1 MVFNLK
7 LSTRSPKKEG
17 EKDHL
22 NKYFIPYIPLILL
35 IIIVSVISYY
45 RLLIQID
52 IGPLSDT
59 CDFLLNALYF
69 SGQGV
74 GYYDWT
80 RPVFFPFLISMV
92 FKLGFVS
99 ATAAYVV
106 DLLIYI
112 FGLIGFYLL
121 LNLHFNKIESF
132 FGGLLY
138 ATFPNI
144 ILMSGLGFSD
154 FTCGAFII
162 WAFYFLVLAVKK
174 NSKFFILFF
183 LFWTMAFLARFNA
196 ALIIFPVVLYIFM
209 NRQEIKSLK
218 CIGWGILASFLLII
232 PVLWFYQIEFGNIL
246 FPFMDTFGATSR
258 TFSPD
263 YHPYNPDPLFYV
275 KGFFSYTGFQSF
287 LITFL
292 IGIGLAIYSLIRV
305 KNKPEIKNKFMSIVN
320 REKRNLK
327 FKLLVF
333 TVLTLIFIGTFGQV
347 HYMASEVMFLAV
359 GLVFFTLIKEL
370 RNIDLHLLV
379 FAWFMAFFI
388 FNSVYVIKSSRYF
401 ILMAPGVAYLLL
413 LGLTTVFSKLTVKLK
428 GGNLIFPAFALILTL
443 LILLSTASLL
453 PSIEDGF
460 QGTKVTNEQIALAS
474 EWFTSYEPD
483 YKNKVI
489 YSDLWPYLAWH
500 LKTDV
505 KIMFTFKNNQAYL
518 GGVKDN
524 TTFTPQDNLASNN
537 YLVENNADYYFSSNE
552 INLTSYKPIKQFG
565 SLVIYERA

>member
-1 MVFNLK
+1 M
-7 LSTRSPKKEG
+7 TDKENG
-17 EKDHL
+17 ETYL
-22 NKYFIPYIPLILL
+22 NKCFVPYLPLILL
-35 IIIVSVISYY
+35 IIIVGVISYY

-52 IGPLSDT
+52 IGPISDT

-80 RPVFFPFLISMV
+80 RPVFFPLLIAIV

-106 DLLIYI
+106 DILIYI

-121 LNLHFNKIESF
+121 LSLHFNKIESF

-138 ATFPNI
+138 ATFPII
-144 ILMSGLGFSD
+144 ILLSGLGFSD
-154 FTCGAFII
+154 FTCGAFVI
-162 WAFYFLVLAVKK
+162 WAFYFLVLAVKE

-183 LFWTMAFLARFNA
+183 LFWTMAFLTRFNA

-209 NRQEIKSLK
+209 NKQEIKNHK
-218 CIGWGILASFLLII
+218 YIGWGILASFLLII
-232 PVLWFYQIEFGNIL
+232 PVLWFYQIKFGNIL

-258 TFSPD
+258 TFSPE
-263 YHPYNPDPLFYV
+263 YHPYNVDPLFYI
-275 KGFFSYTGFQSF
+275 KGFFSYTGFESF
-287 LITFL
+287 IITFL
-292 IGIGLAIYSLIRV
+292 IIIGIAVYTIIRV
-305 KNKPEIKNKFMSIVN
+305 KNQSDIKNKLLSIVSK
-320 REKRNLK
+320 EDMNLK
-327 FKLLVF
+327 FKLLIF
-333 TVLTLIFIGTFGQV
+333 AVLTLIFIVTFGQV
-347 HYMASEVMFLAV
+347 HYMVSEVIFLAV
-359 GLVFFTLIKEL
+359 GLVFFTLINEL
-370 RNIDLHLLV
+370 NIKNIDLHILV
-379 FAWFMAFFI
+379 FSWFMAFFI

-413 LGLTTVFSKLTVKLK
+413 LGLRTVFNELTVKLK
-428 GGNLIFPAFALILTL
+428 KGNLIFPVFALILTVF
-443 LILLSTASLL
+443 ILLSTASLL
-453 PSIEDGF
+453 PSIEDRF
-460 QGTKVTNEQIALAS
+460 QGIRVTNEKIAIAS
-474 EWFTSYEPD
+474 EWFINYEPD

-489 YSDLWPYLAWH
+489 YSNLWPYLAWH

-524 TTFTPQDNLASNN
+524 TTFTQQDNLASNN
-537 YLVENNADYYFSSNE
+537 YLVDNNADYYFSSDA

-565 SLVIYERA
+565 SVIIYERI

>member
-1 MVFNLK
+1 M
-7 LSTRSPKKEG
+7 TDKENG
-17 EKDHL
+17 ETYL
-22 NKYFIPYIPLILL
+22 NKCFVPYLPLILL
-35 IIIVSVISYY
+35 IIIVGVISYY

-52 IGPLSDT
+52 IGPISDT

-80 RPVFFPFLISMV
+80 RPVFFPLLIAIV

-106 DLLIYI
+106 DILIYI

-121 LNLHFNKIESF
+121 LSLHFNKIESF

-138 ATFPNI
+138 ATFPII
-144 ILMSGLGFSD
+144 ILLSGLGFSD
-154 FTCGAFII
+154 FTCGAFVI

-183 LFWTMAFLARFNA
+183 LFWTMAFLTRFNA

-209 NRQEIKSLK
+209 NKQEIKSHK
-218 CIGWGILASFLLII
+218 YIGWGILASFLLII
-232 PVLWFYQIEFGNIL
+232 PVLWFYQIKFGNIL

-258 TFSPD
+258 TFSPE
-263 YHPYNPDPLFYV
+263 YHPYNVDPLFYI
-275 KGFFSYTGFQSF
+275 KGFFSYTGFESF
-287 LITFL
+287 IITFL
-292 IGIGLAIYSLIRV
+292 IIIGIAVYTIIRV
-305 KNKPEIKNKFMSIVN
+305 KNQSDIKNKLLSIVSK
-320 REKRNLK
+320 EDMNLK
-327 FKLLVF
+327 FKLLIF
-333 TVLTLIFIGTFGQV
+333 AVLTLIFIVTFGQV
-347 HYMASEVMFLAV
+347 HYMVSEVIFLAV
-359 GLVFFTLIKEL
+359 GLVFFTLINEL
-370 RNIDLHLLV
+370 NIKNIDLHILV
-379 FAWFMAFFI
+379 FSWFMAFFI

-413 LGLTTVFSKLTVKLK
+413 LGLRTVFNELTVKLK
-428 GGNLIFPAFALILTL
+428 KGNLIFPVFALILTVF
-443 LILLSTASLL
+443 ILLSTASLL
-453 PSIEDGF
+453 PSIEDRF
-460 QGTKVTNEQIALAS
+460 QGIKVTNEKIAIAS
-474 EWFTSYEPD
+474 EWFINYEPD

-489 YSDLWPYLAWH
+489 YSNLWPYLAWH

-524 TTFTPQDNLASNN
+524 TTFTQQDNLASNN
-537 YLVENNADYYFSSNE
+537 YLVDNNADYYFSSDA

-565 SLVIYERA
+565 SVTIYERI

>member
-1 MVFNLK
+1 LK
-7 LSTRSPKKEG
+7 RFKMTDKENG
-17 EKDHL
+17 ETYL
-22 NKYFIPYIPLILL
+22 NKYFVPYLPLILL
-35 IIIVSVISYY
+35 IIIAGVISYY
-45 RLLIQID
+45 RLLIQMD
-52 IGPLSDT
+52 IGPISDT

-80 RPVFFPFLISMV
+80 RPVFFPLLIAMV

-121 LNLHFNKIESF
+121 LSLHFNKIESF

-138 ATFPNI
+138 ATFPII
-144 ILMSGLGFSD
+144 ILLSGLGFSD
-154 FTCGAFII
+154 FACGAFII

-183 LFWTMAFLARFNA
+183 LFWTMAFLTRFNA
-196 ALIIFPVVLYIFM
+196 ALIIFPVILYIFM
-209 NRQEIKSLK
+209 NKQEIKSHK
-218 CIGWGILASFLLII
+218 YIGWGILASFLLII
-232 PVLWFYQIEFGNIL
+232 PVLWFYQIKFGNIL

-258 TFSPD
+258 IFSPE
-263 YHPYNPDPLFYV
+263 YHPYNVDPLFYI
-275 KGFFSYTGFQSF
+275 KGFFSYTGFESF
-287 LITFL
+287 IITFL
-292 IGIGLAIYSLIRV
+292 IIIGIAVYTIIRV
-305 KNKPEIKNKFMSIVN
+305 KNQSDIRNKLLSIVSK
-320 REKRNLK
+320 EDMNLK
-327 FKLLVF
+327 FELLIF
-333 TVLTLIFIGTFGQV
+333 AVLTLIFIVTFGQV
-347 HYMASEVMFLAV
+347 HYMVSEVIFLAV
-359 GLVFFTLIKEL
+359 GLVFFTLINEL
-370 RNIDLHLLV
+370 NIKNIDLHILV
-379 FAWFMAFFI
+379 FSWFMAFFI

-413 LGLTTVFSKLTVKLK
+413 LGLRTVFNELTVKLK
-428 GGNLIFPAFALILTL
+428 KGNLIFPIFALILTV

-453 PSIEDGF
+453 PSIEDRF
-460 QGTKVTNEQIALAS
+460 QGIKVTNEKIALAS
-474 EWFTSYEPD
+474 EWFINYEPD

-489 YSDLWPYLAWH
+489 YSNLWPYLAWH

-524 TTFTPQDNLASNN
+524 TTFTQQDNLASNN
-537 YLVENNADYYFSSNE
+537 YLVDNNADYYFSSDA

-565 SLVIYERA
+565 SVTIYERI

>member
-1 MVFNLK
+1 M
-7 LSTRSPKKEG
+7 TDKENG
-17 EKDHL
+17 ETYL
-22 NKYFIPYIPLILL
+22 NKYFVPYLPLILL
-35 IIIVSVISYY
+35 IIIAGVISYY

-52 IGPLSDT
+52 IGPISDT

-80 RPVFFPFLISMV
+80 RPVFFPLLIAIV

-106 DLLIYI
+106 DILIYI

-121 LNLHFNKIESF
+121 LSLHFNKIESF

-138 ATFPNI
+138 ATFPII
-144 ILMSGLGFSD
+144 ILLSGLGFSD
-154 FTCGAFII
+154 FTCGAFVI

-183 LFWTMAFLARFNA
+183 LFWTMAFLTRFNA
-196 ALIIFPVVLYIFM
+196 ALIIFPVILYIFM
-209 NRQEIKSLK
+209 NKQEIKSHK
-218 CIGWGILASFLLII
+218 YIGWGILASFLLII
-232 PVLWFYQIEFGNIL
+232 PVLWFYQIKFGNIL

-258 TFSPD
+258 TFSPE
-263 YHPYNPDPLFYV
+263 YHPYNVDPLFYI
-275 KGFFSYTGFQSF
+275 KGFFSYTGFESF
-287 LITFL
+287 IITFL
-292 IGIGLAIYSLIRV
+292 IIIGIAVYTIIRV
-305 KNKPEIKNKFMSIVN
+305 KNQSDIKNKLLSIVSK
-320 REKRNLK
+320 EDMNLK
-327 FKLLVF
+327 FKLLIF
-333 TVLTLIFIGTFGQV
+333 AVLTLIFIVTFGQV
-347 HYMASEVMFLAV
+347 HYMVSEVIFLAV
-359 GLVFFTLIKEL
+359 GLVFFTLINEL
-370 RNIDLHLLV
+370 NIKNIDLHILV
-379 FAWFMAFFI
+379 FSWFMAFFI

-413 LGLTTVFSKLTVKLK
+413 LGLRTVFNELTVKLK
-428 GGNLIFPAFALILTL
+428 KGNLIFPVFALILTVF
-443 LILLSTASLL
+443 ILLSTASLL
-453 PSIEDGF
+453 PSIEDRF
-460 QGTKVTNEQIALAS
+460 QGIKVTNEKIAIAS
-474 EWFTSYEPD
+474 EWFINYEPD

-489 YSDLWPYLAWH
+489 YSNLWPYLAWH

-524 TTFTPQDNLASNN
+524 TTFTQQDNLASNN
-537 YLVENNADYYFSSNE
+537 YLVDNNADYYFSSDA

-565 SLVIYERA
+565 SVIIYERI

>member
-1 MVFNLK
+1 M
-7 LSTRSPKKEG
+7 TDKENG
-17 EKDHL
+17 ETYL
-22 NKYFIPYIPLILL
+22 NKCFVPYLPLILL
-35 IIIVSVISYY
+35 IIIVGVISYY

-52 IGPLSDT
+52 IGPISDT

-80 RPVFFPFLISMV
+80 RPVFFPLLIAIV

-106 DLLIYI
+106 DILIYI

-121 LNLHFNKIESF
+121 LSLHFNKIESF

-138 ATFPNI
+138 ATFPII
-144 ILMSGLGFSD
+144 ILLSGLGFSD
-154 FTCGAFII
+154 FTCGAFVI

-183 LFWTMAFLARFNA
+183 LFWTMAFLTRFNA

-209 NRQEIKSLK
+209 NKQEIKNHK
-218 CIGWGILASFLLII
+218 YIGWGILASFLLII
-232 PVLWFYQIEFGNIL
+232 PVLWFYQIKFGNIL

-258 TFSPD
+258 TFSPE
-263 YHPYNPDPLFYV
+263 YHPYNVDPLFYI
-275 KGFFSYTGFQSF
+275 KGFFSYTGFESF
-287 LITFL
+287 IITFL
-292 IGIGLAIYSLIRV
+292 IIIGIAVYTIIRV
-305 KNKPEIKNKFMSIVN
+305 KNQSDIKNKLLSIVSK
-320 REKRNLK
+320 EDMNLK
-327 FKLLVF
+327 FKLLIF
-333 TVLTLIFIGTFGQV
+333 AVLTLIFIVTFGQV
-347 HYMASEVMFLAV
+347 HYMVSEVIFLAV
-359 GLVFFTLIKEL
+359 GLVFFTLINEL
-370 RNIDLHLLV
+370 NIKNIDLHILV
-379 FAWFMAFFI
+379 FSWFMAFFI

-413 LGLTTVFSKLTVKLK
+413 LGLRTVFNELTVKLK
-428 GGNLIFPAFALILTL
+428 KGNLIFPIFALILTV

-453 PSIEDGF
+453 PSIEDRF
-460 QGTKVTNEQIALAS
+460 QGIKVTNEKIALAS
-474 EWFTSYEPD
+474 EWFINYEPD

-489 YSDLWPYLAWH
+489 YSNLWPYLAWH

-524 TTFTPQDNLASNN
+524 TTFTQQDNLASNN
-537 YLVENNADYYFSSNE
+537 YLVDNNADYYFSSDA

-565 SLVIYERA
+565 SVTIYERI

>member
-1 MVFNLK
+1 M
-7 LSTRSPKKEG
+7 TDKENG
-17 EKDHL
+17 ETYL
-22 NKYFIPYIPLILL
+22 NKCFVPYLPLILL
-35 IIIVSVISYY
+35 IIIVGVISYY

-52 IGPLSDT
+52 IGPISDT

-80 RPVFFPFLISMV
+80 RPVFFPLLIAMV

-106 DLLIYI
+106 DILIYI

-121 LNLHFNKIESF
+121 LSLHFNKIESF

-138 ATFPNI
+138 ATFPII
-144 ILMSGLGFSD
+144 ILLSGLGFSD
-154 FTCGAFII
+154 FTCGAFVI

-183 LFWTMAFLARFNA
+183 LFWTMAFLTRFNA

-209 NRQEIKSLK
+209 NKQEIKNHK
-218 CIGWGILASFLLII
+218 YIGWGILASFLLII
-232 PVLWFYQIEFGNIL
+232 PVLWFYQIKFGNIL

-258 TFSPD
+258 TFSPE
-263 YHPYNPDPLFYV
+263 YHPYNVDPLFYI
-275 KGFFSYTGFQSF
+275 KGFFSYTGFESF
-287 LITFL
+287 IITFL
-292 IGIGLAIYSLIRV
+292 IIIGIAVYTIIRV
-305 KNKPEIKNKFMSIVN
+305 KNQSDIKNKLLSIVSK
-320 REKRNLK
+320 EDMNLK
-327 FKLLVF
+327 FKLLIF
-333 TVLTLIFIGTFGQV
+333 AVLTLIFIVTFGQV
-347 HYMASEVMFLAV
+347 HYMVSEVIFLAV
-359 GLVFFTLIKEL
+359 GLVFFTLINEL
-370 RNIDLHLLV
+370 NIKNIDLHILV
-379 FAWFMAFFI
+379 FSWFMAFFI

-413 LGLTTVFSKLTVKLK
+413 LGLRTVFNELTVKLK
-428 GGNLIFPAFALILTL
+428 KGNLIFPVFALILTVF
-443 LILLSTASLL
+443 ILLSTASLL
-453 PSIEDGF
+453 PSIEDRF
-460 QGTKVTNEQIALAS
+460 QGIKVTNEKIAIAS
-474 EWFTSYEPD
+474 EWFINYEPD

-489 YSDLWPYLAWH
+489 YSNLWPYLAWH

-524 TTFTPQDNLASNN
+524 TTFTQQDNLASNN
-537 YLVENNADYYFSSNE
+537 YLVDNNADYYFSSDA

-565 SLVIYERA
+565 SVSIYERI

>member
-1 MVFNLK
+1 M
-7 LSTRSPKKEG
+7 TDKENG
-17 EKDHL
+17 ETYL
-22 NKYFIPYIPLILL
+22 NKCFVPYLPLILL
-35 IIIVSVISYY
+35 IIIVGVISYY

-52 IGPLSDT
+52 IGPISDT

-80 RPVFFPFLISMV
+80 RPVFFPLLIAIV

-106 DLLIYI
+106 DILIYI

-121 LNLHFNKIESF
+121 LSLHFNKIESF

-138 ATFPNI
+138 ATFPII
-144 ILMSGLGFSD
+144 ILLSGLGFSD
-154 FTCGAFII
+154 FTCGAFVI

-183 LFWTMAFLARFNA
+183 LFWTMAFLTRFNA

-209 NRQEIKSLK
+209 NKQEIKNHK
-218 CIGWGILASFLLII
+218 YIGWGILASFLLII
-232 PVLWFYQIEFGNIL
+232 PVLWFYQIKFGNIL

-258 TFSPD
+258 TFSPE
-263 YHPYNPDPLFYV
+263 YHPYNVDPLFYI
-275 KGFFSYTGFQSF
+275 KGFFSYTGFESF
-287 LITFL
+287 IITFL
-292 IGIGLAIYSLIRV
+292 IIIGIAVYTIIRV
-305 KNKPEIKNKFMSIVN
+305 KNQSDIKNKLLSIVSK
-320 REKRNLK
+320 EDMNLK
-327 FKLLVF
+327 FKLLIF
-333 TVLTLIFIGTFGQV
+333 AVLTLIFIVTFGQV
-347 HYMASEVMFLAV
+347 HYMVSEVIFLAV
-359 GLVFFTLIKEL
+359 GLVFFTLINEL
-370 RNIDLHLLV
+370 NIKNIDLHILV
-379 FAWFMAFFI
+379 FSWFMAFFI

-413 LGLTTVFSKLTVKLK
+413 LGLRTVFNELTVKLK
-428 GGNLIFPAFALILTL
+428 KGNLIFPVFALILTVF
-443 LILLSTASLL
+443 ILLSTASLL
-453 PSIEDGF
+453 PSIEDRF
-460 QGTKVTNEQIALAS
+460 QGIRVTNEKIAIAS
-474 EWFTSYEPD
+474 EWFINYEPD

-489 YSDLWPYLAWH
+489 YSNLWPYLAWH

-524 TTFTPQDNLASNN
+524 TTFTQQDNLASNN
-537 YLVENNADYYFSSNE
+537 YLVDNNADYYFSSDA

-565 SLVIYERA
+565 SVSIYERI

>member
-1 MVFNLK
+1 LK

-174 NSKFFILFF
+174 IQSSLF
-183 LFWTMAFLARFNA
+183 
-196 ALIIFPVVLYIFM
+196 
-209 NRQEIKSLK
+209 
-218 CIGWGILASFLLII
+218 
-232 PVLWFYQIEFGNIL
+232 
-246 FPFMDTFGATSR
+246 
-258 TFSPD
+258 
-263 YHPYNPDPLFYV
+263 
-275 KGFFSYTGFQSF
+275 
-287 LITFL
+287 
-292 IGIGLAIYSLIRV
+292 
-305 KNKPEIKNKFMSIVN
+305 
-320 REKRNLK
+320 
-327 FKLLVF
+327 
-333 TVLTLIFIGTFGQV
+333 
-347 HYMASEVMFLAV
+347 
-359 GLVFFTLIKEL
+359 
-370 RNIDLHLLV
+370 
-379 FAWFMAFFI
+379 
-388 FNSVYVIKSSRYF
+388 
-401 ILMAPGVAYLLL
+401 
-413 LGLTTVFSKLTVKLK
+413 
-428 GGNLIFPAFALILTL
+428 
-443 LILLSTASLL
+443 
-453 PSIEDGF
+453 
-460 QGTKVTNEQIALAS
+460 
-474 EWFTSYEPD
+474 
-483 YKNKVI
+483 
-489 YSDLWPYLAWH
+489 
-500 LKTDV
+500 
-505 KIMFTFKNNQAYL
+505 
-518 GGVKDN
+518 
-524 TTFTPQDNLASNN
+524 
-537 YLVENNADYYFSSNE
+537 YFSSSG
-552 INLTSYKPIKQFG
+552 LWPF
-565 SLVIYERA
+565 

>member
-1 MVFNLK
+1 MKLFNK
-7 LSTRSPKKEG
+7 IDKENNR
-17 EKDHL
+17 ETYL
-22 NKYFIPYIPLILL
+22 NKYFVPYLPLILL

-52 IGPLSDT
+52 IGPLSDA

-80 RPVFFPFLISMV
+80 RPVFFPLLIAIA

-99 ATAAYVV
+99 TTTAYVV

-183 LFWTMAFLARFNA
+183 LFWMMAFLARFNA
-196 ALIIFPVVLYIFM
+196 GLIIFPIVLYIFM
-209 NRQEIKSLK
+209 NRQEIKSFK
-218 CIGWGILASFLLII
+218 YIGWGILASFLLII

-246 FPFMDTFGATSR
+246 FPFMDTFSATSR
-258 TFSPD
+258 IFSPE

-287 LITFL
+287 IIVFL
-292 IGIGLAIYSLIRV
+292 IGIGLAIYSIIRV
-305 KNKPEIKNKFMSIVN
+305 KNQHDIKNKLMSIVN
-320 REKRNLK
+320 REKGNLK
-327 FKLLVF
+327 FKLLIF
-333 TVLTLIFIGTFGQV
+333 TVLTLIFIVTFGQL
-347 HYMASEVMFLAV
+347 HYIASEVIFLAV
-359 GLVFFTLIKEL
+359 GLVFFTLVKEL
-370 RNIDLHLLV
+370 NIKNIDLHLLV
-379 FAWFMAFFI
+379 FSWFMAFFI

-413 LGLTTVFSKLTVKLK
+413 LGLRIIFSKLTVKLK
-428 GGNLIFPAFALILTL
+428 KGSLVFPAFALILTL

-453 PSIEDGF
+453 PSIEEGF
-460 QGTKVTNEQIALAS
+460 QGTKVTNEKISLAS
-474 EWFTSYEPD
+474 EWFTGYEPD

-489 YSDLWPYLAWH
+489 YSNLWPYLAWH

-505 KIMFTFKNNQAYL
+505 KIMFTFKNNQALL
-518 GGVKDN
+518 GGSKNNNFTQQDIS
-524 TTFTPQDNLASNN
+524 TFNK

-565 SLVIYERA
+565 SLVIYERV

>member
-1 MVFNLK
+1 M
-7 LSTRSPKKEG
+7 TDKENG
-17 EKDHL
+17 ETYL
-22 NKYFIPYIPLILL
+22 NKCFVPYLPLILL
-35 IIIVSVISYY
+35 IIIVGVISYY

-52 IGPLSDT
+52 IGPISDT

-80 RPVFFPFLISMV
+80 RPVFFPLLIAIV

-106 DLLIYI
+106 DILIYI

-121 LNLHFNKIESF
+121 LSLHFNKIESF

-138 ATFPNI
+138 ATFPII
-144 ILMSGLGFSD
+144 ILLSGLGFSD
-154 FTCGAFII
+154 FTCGAFVI

-183 LFWTMAFLARFNA
+183 LFWTMAFLTRFNA

-209 NRQEIKSLK
+209 NKQEIKNHK
-218 CIGWGILASFLLII
+218 YIGWGILASFLLII
-232 PVLWFYQIEFGNIL
+232 PVLWFYQIKFGNIL

-258 TFSPD
+258 TFSPE
-263 YHPYNPDPLFYV
+263 YHPYNVDPLFYI
-275 KGFFSYTGFQSF
+275 KGFFSYTGFESF
-287 LITFL
+287 IITFL
-292 IGIGLAIYSLIRV
+292 IIIGIAVYTIIRV
-305 KNKPEIKNKFMSIVN
+305 KNQSDIKNKLLSIVSK
-320 REKRNLK
+320 EDMNLK
-327 FKLLVF
+327 FKLLIF
-333 TVLTLIFIGTFGQV
+333 AVLTLIFIVTFGQV
-347 HYMASEVMFLAV
+347 HYMVSEVIFLAV
-359 GLVFFTLIKEL
+359 GLVFFTLINEL
-370 RNIDLHLLV
+370 NIKNIDLHILV
-379 FAWFMAFFI
+379 FSWFMAFFI

-413 LGLTTVFSKLTVKLK
+413 LGLRTVFNELTVKLK
-428 GGNLIFPAFALILTL
+428 KGNLIFPVFALILTVF
-443 LILLSTASLL
+443 ILLSTASLL
-453 PSIEDGF
+453 PSIEDRF
-460 QGTKVTNEQIALAS
+460 QGIKVTNEKIAIAS
-474 EWFTSYEPD
+474 EWFINYEPD

-489 YSDLWPYLAWH
+489 YSNLWPYLAWH

-524 TTFTPQDNLASNN
+524 TTFTQQDNLASNN
-537 YLVENNADYYFSSNE
+537 YLVDNNADYYFSSDA

-565 SLVIYERA
+565 SVIIYERI

>member
-1 MVFNLK
+1 M
-7 LSTRSPKKEG
+7 TDKENG
-17 EKDHL
+17 ETYL
-22 NKYFIPYIPLILL
+22 NKCFVPYLPLILL
-35 IIIVSVISYY
+35 IIIVGVISYY

-52 IGPLSDT
+52 IGPISDT

-80 RPVFFPFLISMV
+80 RPVFFPLLIAIV

-106 DLLIYI
+106 DILIYI

-121 LNLHFNKIESF
+121 LSLHFNKIESF

-138 ATFPNI
+138 ATFPII
-144 ILMSGLGFSD
+144 ILLSGLGFSD
-154 FTCGAFII
+154 FTCGAFVI
-162 WAFYFLVLAVKK
+162 WAFYFLVLAVKE

-183 LFWTMAFLARFNA
+183 LFWTMAFLTRFNA

-209 NRQEIKSLK
+209 NKQEIKNHK
-218 CIGWGILASFLLII
+218 YIGWGILASFLLII
-232 PVLWFYQIEFGNIL
+232 PVLWFYQIKFGNIL

-258 TFSPD
+258 IFSPE
-263 YHPYNPDPLFYV
+263 YHPYNVDPLFYI
-275 KGFFSYTGFQSF
+275 KGFFSYTGFESF
-287 LITFL
+287 IITFL
-292 IGIGLAIYSLIRV
+292 IIIGIAVYTIIRV
-305 KNKPEIKNKFMSIVN
+305 KNQSDIRNKLLSIVSK
-320 REKRNLK
+320 EDMNLK
-327 FKLLVF
+327 FELLIF
-333 TVLTLIFIGTFGQV
+333 AVLTLIFIVTFGQV
-347 HYMASEVMFLAV
+347 HYMVSEVIFLAV
-359 GLVFFTLIKEL
+359 GLVFFTLINEL
-370 RNIDLHLLV
+370 NIKNIDLHILV
-379 FAWFMAFFI
+379 FSWFMAFFI

-413 LGLTTVFSKLTVKLK
+413 LWLRTVFNELTVKLK
-428 GGNLIFPAFALILTL
+428 KGNLIFPVFALILTVF
-443 LILLSTASLL
+443 ILLSTASLL
-453 PSIEDGF
+453 PSIEDRF
-460 QGTKVTNEQIALAS
+460 QGIKVTNEKIAIAS
-474 EWFTSYEPD
+474 EWFINYEPD

-489 YSDLWPYLAWH
+489 YSNLWPYLAWH

-524 TTFTPQDNLASNN
+524 TTFTQQDNLASNN
-537 YLVENNADYYFSSNE
+537 YLVDNNADYYFSSDA

-565 SLVIYERA
+565 SVTIYERI

>member
-1 MVFNLK
+1 MK
-7 LSTRSPKKEG
+7 LFTRSQKKEG

-35 IIIVSVISYY
+35 IIIVGVISYY

-80 RPVFFPFLISMV
+80 RPVFFPFLISLV

-99 ATAAYVV
+99 ATVAYVV

-112 FGLIGFYLL
+112 FGLIGFYLI

-132 FGGLLY
+132 FGGLIY
-138 ATFPNI
+138 ATFPNT
-144 ILMSGLGFSD
+144 ILMLGLGFSD

-162 WAFYFLVLAVKK
+162 WAFYFLILAVKK

-196 ALIIFPVVLYIFM
+196 GLIIFPVVLYIFM
-209 NRQEIKSLK
+209 NKQKIKSYKYL
-218 CIGWGILASFLLII
+218 GWGILASFLLII
-232 PVLWFYQIEFGNIL
+232 PVLWFYQIEFGNVL
-246 FPFMDTFGATSR
+246 SPFVDTFGATSR

-275 KGFFSYTGFQSF
+275 ERFFRYTGFQSVIITL
-287 LITFL
+287 LI
-292 IGIGLAIYSLIRV
+292 IIGLSIYSVIRV
-305 KNKPEIKNKFMSIVN
+305 KNQPEIKKKFMSIVN

-327 FKLLVF
+327 FKLLIF
-333 TVLTLIFIGTFGQV
+333 IILTSIFVLTFGHI
-347 HYMASEVMFLAV
+347 HYMASEAILLAV

-370 RNIDLHLLV
+370 NIKNIDLHLLV
-379 FAWFMAFFI
+379 FSWFMVFFI
-388 FNSVYVIKSSRYF
+388 FNSIYVIKSSRYF

-413 LGLTTVFSKLTVKLK
+413 LGLKIVFSELTVKFRK
-428 GGNLIFPAFALILTL
+428 GNLIFPAFALILTV

-460 QGTKVTNEQIALAS
+460 QGTKVTNEKISLAS
-474 EWFTSYEPD
+474 EWFINYDQDYE
-483 YKNKVI
+483 NKVI
-489 YSDLWPYLAWH
+489 YSNLWPYLAWH

-505 KIMFTFKNNQAYL
+505 KIMFTFKNNQGYL

-537 YLVENNADYYFSSNE
+537 YLVENNADYYFSSDE
-552 INLTSYKPIKQFG
+552 INLTSYRPIKQFG
-565 SLVIYERA
+565 SLVIYERI

>member
-1 MVFNLK
+1 M
-7 LSTRSPKKEG
+7 TDKENG
-17 EKDHL
+17 ETYL
-22 NKYFIPYIPLILL
+22 NKYFVPYLPLILL
-35 IIIVSVISYY
+35 IIIAGVISYY
-45 RLLIQID
+45 RLLIQMD
-52 IGPLSDT
+52 IGPISDT

-80 RPVFFPFLISMV
+80 RPVFFPLLIAMV

-121 LNLHFNKIESF
+121 LSLHFNKIESF

-138 ATFPNI
+138 ATFPII
-144 ILMSGLGFSD
+144 ILLSGLGFSD
-154 FTCGAFII
+154 FACGAFII

-183 LFWTMAFLARFNA
+183 LFWTMAFLTRFNA
-196 ALIIFPVVLYIFM
+196 ALIIFPVILYIFM
-209 NRQEIKSLK
+209 NKQEIKSHK
-218 CIGWGILASFLLII
+218 YIGWGILASFLLII
-232 PVLWFYQIEFGNIL
+232 PVLWFYQIKFGNIL

-258 TFSPD
+258 IFSPE
-263 YHPYNPDPLFYV
+263 YHPYNVDPLFYI
-275 KGFFSYTGFQSF
+275 KGFFSYTGFESF
-287 LITFL
+287 IITFL
-292 IGIGLAIYSLIRV
+292 IIIGIAVYTIIRV
-305 KNKPEIKNKFMSIVN
+305 KNQSDIRNKLLSIVSK
-320 REKRNLK
+320 EDMNLK
-327 FKLLVF
+327 FELLIF
-333 TVLTLIFIGTFGQV
+333 AVLTLIFIVTFGQV
-347 HYMASEVMFLAV
+347 HYMVSEVIFLAV
-359 GLVFFTLIKEL
+359 GLVFFTLINEL
-370 RNIDLHLLV
+370 NIKNIDLHILV
-379 FAWFMAFFI
+379 FSWFMAFFI

-413 LGLTTVFSKLTVKLK
+413 LGLRTVFNELTVKLK
-428 GGNLIFPAFALILTL
+428 KGNLIFPIFALILTV

-453 PSIEDGF
+453 PSIEDRF
-460 QGTKVTNEQIALAS
+460 QGIKVTNEKIALAS
-474 EWFTSYEPD
+474 EWFINYEPD

-489 YSDLWPYLAWH
+489 YSNLWPYLAWH

-524 TTFTPQDNLASNN
+524 TTFTQQDNLASNN
-537 YLVENNADYYFSSNE
+537 YLVDNNADYYFSSDA

-565 SLVIYERA
+565 SVTIYERI

>member
-1 MVFNLK
+1 M
-7 LSTRSPKKEG
+7 TDKENG
-17 EKDHL
+17 ETYL
-22 NKYFIPYIPLILL
+22 NKCFVPYLPLILL
-35 IIIVSVISYY
+35 IIIVGVISYY

-52 IGPLSDT
+52 IGPISDT

-80 RPVFFPFLISMV
+80 RPVFFPLLIAIV

-106 DLLIYI
+106 DILIYI

-121 LNLHFNKIESF
+121 LSLHFNKIESF

-138 ATFPNI
+138 ATFPII
-144 ILMSGLGFSD
+144 ILLSGLGFSD
-154 FTCGAFII
+154 FTCGAFVI
-162 WAFYFLVLAVKK
+162 WAFYFLVLAVKE

-183 LFWTMAFLARFNA
+183 LFWTMAFLTRFNA

-209 NRQEIKSLK
+209 NKQEIKNHK
-218 CIGWGILASFLLII
+218 YIGWGILASFLLII
-232 PVLWFYQIEFGNIL
+232 PVLWFYQIKFGNIL

-258 TFSPD
+258 TFSPE
-263 YHPYNPDPLFYV
+263 YHPYNVDPSFYI
-275 KGFFSYTGFQSF
+275 KGFFSYTGFESF
-287 LITFL
+287 IITFL
-292 IGIGLAIYSLIRV
+292 IIIGIAVYTIIRV
-305 KNKPEIKNKFMSIVN
+305 KNQSDIKNKLLSIVSK
-320 REKRNLK
+320 EDMNLK
-327 FKLLVF
+327 FKLLIF
-333 TVLTLIFIGTFGQV
+333 AVLTLIFIVTFGQV
-347 HYMASEVMFLAV
+347 HYMVSEVIFLAV
-359 GLVFFTLIKEL
+359 GLVFFTLINEL
-370 RNIDLHLLV
+370 NIKNIDLHILV
-379 FAWFMAFFI
+379 FSWFMAFFI

-413 LGLTTVFSKLTVKLK
+413 LGLRTVFNELTVKLK
-428 GGNLIFPAFALILTL
+428 KGNLIFPVFALILTVF
-443 LILLSTASLL
+443 ILLSTASLL
-453 PSIEDGF
+453 PSIEDRF
-460 QGTKVTNEQIALAS
+460 QGIKVTNEKIAIAS
-474 EWFTSYEPD
+474 EWFINYEPD

-489 YSDLWPYLAWH
+489 YSNLWPYLAWH

-524 TTFTPQDNLASNN
+524 TTFTQQDNLASNN
-537 YLVENNADYYFSSNE
+537 YLVDNNADYYFSSDA

-565 SLVIYERA
+565 SVTIYERI

>member
-1 MVFNLK
+1 M
-7 LSTRSPKKEG
+7 TDKENG
-17 EKDHL
+17 ETYL
-22 NKYFIPYIPLILL
+22 NKCFVPYLPLILL
-35 IIIVSVISYY
+35 IIIVGVISYY

-52 IGPLSDT
+52 IGPISDT

-80 RPVFFPFLISMV
+80 RPVFFPLLIAIV

-106 DLLIYI
+106 DILIYI

-121 LNLHFNKIESF
+121 LSLHFNKIESF

-138 ATFPNI
+138 ATFPII
-144 ILMSGLGFSD
+144 ILLSGLGFSD
-154 FTCGAFII
+154 FTCGAFVI

-183 LFWTMAFLARFNA
+183 LFWTMAFLTRFNA

-209 NRQEIKSLK
+209 NKQEIKNHK
-218 CIGWGILASFLLII
+218 YIGWGILASFLLII
-232 PVLWFYQIEFGNIL
+232 PVLWFYQIKFGNIL

-258 TFSPD
+258 TFSPE
-263 YHPYNPDPLFYV
+263 YHPYNVDPLFYI
-275 KGFFSYTGFQSF
+275 KGFFSYTGFESF
-287 LITFL
+287 IITFL
-292 IGIGLAIYSLIRV
+292 IIIGIAVYTIIRV
-305 KNKPEIKNKFMSIVN
+305 KNQSDIKNKLLSIVSK
-320 REKRNLK
+320 EDMNLK
-327 FKLLVF
+327 FELLIF
-333 TVLTLIFIGTFGQV
+333 AVLTLIFIVTFGQV
-347 HYMASEVMFLAV
+347 HYMVSEVIFLAV
-359 GLVFFTLIKEL
+359 GLVFFTLINEL
-370 RNIDLHLLV
+370 NIKNIDLHILV
-379 FAWFMAFFI
+379 FSWFMAFFI

-413 LGLTTVFSKLTVKLK
+413 LGLRTVFNELTVKLK
-428 GGNLIFPAFALILTL
+428 KGNLIFPVFALILTVF
-443 LILLSTASLL
+443 ILLSTASLL
-453 PSIEDGF
+453 PSIEDRF
-460 QGTKVTNEQIALAS
+460 QGIKVTNEKIAIAS
-474 EWFTSYEPD
+474 EWFINYEPD

-489 YSDLWPYLAWH
+489 YSNLWPYLAWH

-524 TTFTPQDNLASNN
+524 TTFTQQDNLASNN
-537 YLVENNADYYFSSNE
+537 YLVDNNADYYFSSDA

-565 SLVIYERA
+565 SVSIYERI

>member
-1 MVFNLK
+1 M
-7 LSTRSPKKEG
+7 TDKENG
-17 EKDHL
+17 ETYL
-22 NKYFIPYIPLILL
+22 NKCFVPYLPLILL
-35 IIIVSVISYY
+35 IIIVGVISYY

-52 IGPLSDT
+52 IGPISDT

-80 RPVFFPFLISMV
+80 RPVFFPLLIAIV

-106 DLLIYI
+106 DILIYI

-121 LNLHFNKIESF
+121 LSLHFNKIESF

-138 ATFPNI
+138 ATFPII
-144 ILMSGLGFSD
+144 ILLSGLGFSD
-154 FTCGAFII
+154 FTCGAFVI

-183 LFWTMAFLARFNA
+183 LFWTMAFLTRFNA

-209 NRQEIKSLK
+209 NKQEIKNHK
-218 CIGWGILASFLLII
+218 YIGWGILASFLLII
-232 PVLWFYQIEFGNIL
+232 PVLWFYQIKFGNIL

-258 TFSPD
+258 TFSPE
-263 YHPYNPDPLFYV
+263 YHPYNVDPSFYI
-275 KGFFSYTGFQSF
+275 KGFFSYTGFESF
-287 LITFL
+287 IITFL
-292 IGIGLAIYSLIRV
+292 IIIGIAVYTIIRV
-305 KNKPEIKNKFMSIVN
+305 KNQSDIKNKLLSIVSK
-320 REKRNLK
+320 EDMNLK
-327 FKLLVF
+327 FKLLIF
-333 TVLTLIFIGTFGQV
+333 AVLTLIFIVTFGQV
-347 HYMASEVMFLAV
+347 HYMVSEVIFLAV
-359 GLVFFTLIKEL
+359 GLVFFTLINEL
-370 RNIDLHLLV
+370 NIKNIDLHILV
-379 FAWFMAFFI
+379 FSWFMAFFI

-413 LGLTTVFSKLTVKLK
+413 LGLRTVFNELTVKLK
-428 GGNLIFPAFALILTL
+428 KGNLIFPVFALILTVF
-443 LILLSTASLL
+443 ILLSTASLL
-453 PSIEDGF
+453 PSIEDRF
-460 QGTKVTNEQIALAS
+460 QGIKVTNEKIAIAS
-474 EWFTSYEPD
+474 EWFINYEPD

-489 YSDLWPYLAWH
+489 YSNLWPYLAWH

-524 TTFTPQDNLASNN
+524 TTFTQQDNLASNN
-537 YLVENNADYYFSSNE
+537 YLVDNNADYYFSSDA

-565 SLVIYERA
+565 SVTIYERI

>member
-1 MVFNLK
+1 M
-7 LSTRSPKKEG
+7 TDKENG
-17 EKDHL
+17 ETYL
-22 NKYFIPYIPLILL
+22 NKCFVPYLPLILL
-35 IIIVSVISYY
+35 IIIVGVISYY

-52 IGPLSDT
+52 IGPISDT

-80 RPVFFPFLISMV
+80 RPVFFPLLIAIV

-106 DLLIYI
+106 DILIYI

-121 LNLHFNKIESF
+121 LSLHFNKIESF

-138 ATFPNI
+138 ATFPII
-144 ILMSGLGFSD
+144 ILLSGLGFSD
-154 FTCGAFII
+154 FTCGAFVI

-183 LFWTMAFLARFNA
+183 LFWTMAFLTRFNA

-209 NRQEIKSLK
+209 NKQEIKNHK
-218 CIGWGILASFLLII
+218 YIGWGILASFLLII
-232 PVLWFYQIEFGNIL
+232 PVLWFYQIKFGNIL

-258 TFSPD
+258 TFSPE
-263 YHPYNPDPLFYV
+263 YHPYNVDPSFYI
-275 KGFFSYTGFQSF
+275 KGFFSYTGFESF
-287 LITFL
+287 IITFL
-292 IGIGLAIYSLIRV
+292 IIIGIAVYTIIRV
-305 KNKPEIKNKFMSIVN
+305 KNQSDIKNKLLSIVSK
-320 REKRNLK
+320 EDMNLK
-327 FKLLVF
+327 FKLLIF
-333 TVLTLIFIGTFGQV
+333 AVLTLIFIVTFGQV
-347 HYMASEVMFLAV
+347 HYMVSEVIFLAV
-359 GLVFFTLIKEL
+359 GLVFFTLINEL
-370 RNIDLHLLV
+370 NIKNIDLHILV
-379 FAWFMAFFI
+379 FSWFMAFFI

-413 LGLTTVFSKLTVKLK
+413 LGLRTVFNELTVKLK
-428 GGNLIFPAFALILTL
+428 KGNLIFPVFALILTVF
-443 LILLSTASLL
+443 ILLSTASLL
-453 PSIEDGF
+453 PSIEDRF
-460 QGTKVTNEQIALAS
+460 QGIKVTNEKIALAS
-474 EWFTSYEPD
+474 EWFINYEPD

-489 YSDLWPYLAWH
+489 YSNLWPYLAWH

-524 TTFTPQDNLASNN
+524 TTFTQQDNLASNN
-537 YLVENNADYYFSSNE
+537 YLVDNNADYYFSSDA

-565 SLVIYERA
+565 SVSIYERI

>member
-1 MVFNLK
+1 M
-7 LSTRSPKKEG
+7 TDKENG
-17 EKDHL
+17 ETYL
-22 NKYFIPYIPLILL
+22 NKCFVPYLPLILL
-35 IIIVSVISYY
+35 IIIVGVISYY

-52 IGPLSDT
+52 IGPISDT

-80 RPVFFPFLISMV
+80 RPVFFPLLIAIV

-106 DLLIYI
+106 DILIYI

-121 LNLHFNKIESF
+121 LSLHFNKIESF

-138 ATFPNI
+138 ATFPII
-144 ILMSGLGFSD
+144 ILLSGLGFSD
-154 FTCGAFII
+154 FTCGAFVI
-162 WAFYFLVLAVKK
+162 WAFYFLVLAVKE

-183 LFWTMAFLARFNA
+183 LFWTMAFLTRFNA

-209 NRQEIKSLK
+209 NKQEIKNHK
-218 CIGWGILASFLLII
+218 YIGWGILASFLLII
-232 PVLWFYQIEFGNIL
+232 PVLWFYQIKFGNIL

-258 TFSPD
+258 IFSPE
-263 YHPYNPDPLFYV
+263 YHPYNVDPLFYI
-275 KGFFSYTGFQSF
+275 KGFFSYTGFESF
-287 LITFL
+287 IITFL
-292 IGIGLAIYSLIRV
+292 IIIGIAVYTIIRV
-305 KNKPEIKNKFMSIVN
+305 KNQSDIKNKLLSIVSK
-320 REKRNLK
+320 EDMNLK
-327 FKLLVF
+327 FKLLIF
-333 TVLTLIFIGTFGQV
+333 AVLTLIFIVTFGQV
-347 HYMASEVMFLAV
+347 HYMVSEVIFLAV
-359 GLVFFTLIKEL
+359 GLVFFTLINEL
-370 RNIDLHLLV
+370 NIKNIDLHILV
-379 FAWFMAFFI
+379 FSWFMAFFI

-413 LGLTTVFSKLTVKLK
+413 LGLRTVFNELTVKLK
-428 GGNLIFPAFALILTL
+428 KGNLIFPVFALILTVF
-443 LILLSTASLL
+443 ILLSTASLL
-453 PSIEDGF
+453 PSIEDRF
-460 QGTKVTNEQIALAS
+460 QGIRVTNEKIAIAS
-474 EWFTSYEPD
+474 EWFINYEPD

-489 YSDLWPYLAWH
+489 YSNLWPYLAWH

-524 TTFTPQDNLASNN
+524 TTFTQQDNLASNN
-537 YLVENNADYYFSSNE
+537 YLVDNNADYYFSSDA

-565 SLVIYERA
+565 SVIIYERI

>member
-1 MVFNLK
+1 M
-7 LSTRSPKKEG
+7 TDKENG
-17 EKDHL
+17 ETYL
-22 NKYFIPYIPLILL
+22 NKCFVPYLPLILL
-35 IIIVSVISYY
+35 IIIVGVISYY

-52 IGPLSDT
+52 IGPISDT

-80 RPVFFPFLISMV
+80 RPVFFPLLIAIV

-106 DLLIYI
+106 DILIYI

-121 LNLHFNKIESF
+121 LSLHFNKIESF

-138 ATFPNI
+138 ATFPII
-144 ILMSGLGFSD
+144 ILLSGLGFSD
-154 FTCGAFII
+154 FTCGAFVI

-183 LFWTMAFLARFNA
+183 LFWTMAFLTRFNA

-209 NRQEIKSLK
+209 NKQEIKNHK
-218 CIGWGILASFLLII
+218 YIGWGILASFLLII
-232 PVLWFYQIEFGNIL
+232 PVLWFYQIKFGNIL

-258 TFSPD
+258 IFSPE
-263 YHPYNPDPLFYV
+263 YHPYNVDPLFYI
-275 KGFFSYTGFQSF
+275 KGFFSYTGFESF
-287 LITFL
+287 IITFL
-292 IGIGLAIYSLIRV
+292 IIIGIAVYTIIRV
-305 KNKPEIKNKFMSIVN
+305 KNQSDIKNKLLSIVSK
-320 REKRNLK
+320 EDMNLK
-327 FKLLVF
+327 FKLLIF
-333 TVLTLIFIGTFGQV
+333 AVLTLIFIVTFGQV
-347 HYMASEVMFLAV
+347 HYMVSEVIFLAV
-359 GLVFFTLIKEL
+359 GLVFFTLINEL
-370 RNIDLHLLV
+370 NIKNIDLHILV
-379 FAWFMAFFI
+379 FSWFMAFFI

-413 LGLTTVFSKLTVKLK
+413 LGLRTVFNELTVKLK
-428 GGNLIFPAFALILTL
+428 KGNLIFPVFALILTVF
-443 LILLSTASLL
+443 ILLSTASLL
-453 PSIEDGF
+453 PSIEDRF
-460 QGTKVTNEQIALAS
+460 QGIKVTNEKIALAS
-474 EWFTSYEPD
+474 EWFINYEPD

-489 YSDLWPYLAWH
+489 YSNLWPYLAWH

-524 TTFTPQDNLASNN
+524 TTFTQQDNLASNN
-537 YLVENNADYYFSSNE
+537 YLVDNNADYYFSSDA

-565 SLVIYERA
+565 SVTIYERI

>member
-1 MVFNLK
+1 M
-7 LSTRSPKKEG
+7 TDKENG
-17 EKDHL
+17 ETYL
-22 NKYFIPYIPLILL
+22 NKYFVPYLPLILL
-35 IIIVSVISYY
+35 IIIAGVISYY
-45 RLLIQID
+45 RLLIQMD
-52 IGPLSDT
+52 IGPISDT

-80 RPVFFPFLISMV
+80 RPVFFPLLIAMV

-121 LNLHFNKIESF
+121 LSLHFNKIESF

-138 ATFPNI
+138 ATFPII
-144 ILMSGLGFSD
+144 ILLSGLGFSD
-154 FTCGAFII
+154 FACGAFII

-183 LFWTMAFLARFNA
+183 LFWTMAFLTRFNA
-196 ALIIFPVVLYIFM
+196 ALIIFPVILYIFM
-209 NRQEIKSLK
+209 NKQEIKSHK
-218 CIGWGILASFLLII
+218 YIGWGILASFLLII
-232 PVLWFYQIEFGNIL
+232 PVLWFYQIKFGNIL

-258 TFSPD
+258 TFSPE
-263 YHPYNPDPLFYV
+263 YHPYNVDPLFYI
-275 KGFFSYTGFQSF
+275 KGFFSYTGFESF
-287 LITFL
+287 IITFL
-292 IGIGLAIYSLIRV
+292 IIIGIAVYTIIRV
-305 KNKPEIKNKFMSIVN
+305 KNQSDIRNKLLSIVSK
-320 REKRNLK
+320 EDMNLK
-327 FKLLVF
+327 FELLIF
-333 TVLTLIFIGTFGQV
+333 AVLTLIFIVTFGQV
-347 HYMASEVMFLAV
+347 HYMVSEVIFLAV
-359 GLVFFTLIKEL
+359 GLVFFTLINEL
-370 RNIDLHLLV
+370 NIKNIDLHILV
-379 FAWFMAFFI
+379 FSWFMAFFI

-413 LGLTTVFSKLTVKLK
+413 LGLRTVFNELTVKLK
-428 GGNLIFPAFALILTL
+428 KGNLIFPVFALILTVF
-443 LILLSTASLL
+443 ILLSTASLL
-453 PSIEDGF
+453 PSIEDRF
-460 QGTKVTNEQIALAS
+460 QGIRVTNEKIAIAS
-474 EWFTSYEPD
+474 EWFINYEPD

-489 YSDLWPYLAWH
+489 YSNLWPYLAWH

-524 TTFTPQDNLASNN
+524 TTFTQQDNLASNN
-537 YLVENNADYYFSSNE
+537 YLVDNNADYYFSSDA

-565 SLVIYERA
+565 SVIIYERI

>member
-1 MVFNLK
+1 M
-7 LSTRSPKKEG
+7 TDKENG
-17 EKDHL
+17 ETYL
-22 NKYFIPYIPLILL
+22 NKCFVPYLPLILL
-35 IIIVSVISYY
+35 IIIVGVISYY

-52 IGPLSDT
+52 IGPISDT

-80 RPVFFPFLISMV
+80 RPVFFPLLIAIV

-106 DLLIYI
+106 DILIYI

-121 LNLHFNKIESF
+121 LSLHFNKIESF

-138 ATFPNI
+138 ATFPII
-144 ILMSGLGFSD
+144 ILLSGLGFSD
-154 FTCGAFII
+154 FTCGAFVI

-183 LFWTMAFLARFNA
+183 LFWTMAFLTRFNA

-209 NRQEIKSLK
+209 NKQEIKNHK
-218 CIGWGILASFLLII
+218 YIGWGILASFLLII
-232 PVLWFYQIEFGNIL
+232 PVLWFYQIKFGNIL

-258 TFSPD
+258 TFSPE
-263 YHPYNPDPLFYV
+263 YHPYNVDPLFYI
-275 KGFFSYTGFQSF
+275 KGFFSYTGFESF
-287 LITFL
+287 IITFL
-292 IGIGLAIYSLIRV
+292 IIIGIAVYTIIRV
-305 KNKPEIKNKFMSIVN
+305 KNQSDIKNKLLSIVSK
-320 REKRNLK
+320 EDMNLK
-327 FKLLVF
+327 FKLLIF
-333 TVLTLIFIGTFGQV
+333 AVLTLIFIVTFGQV
-347 HYMASEVMFLAV
+347 HYMVSEVIFLAV
-359 GLVFFTLIKEL
+359 GLVFFTLINEL
-370 RNIDLHLLV
+370 NIKNIDLHILV
-379 FAWFMAFFI
+379 FSWFMAFFI

-413 LGLTTVFSKLTVKLK
+413 LGLRTVFNELTVKLK
-428 GGNLIFPAFALILTL
+428 KGNLIFPVFALILTVF
-443 LILLSTASLL
+443 ILLSTASLL
-453 PSIEDGF
+453 PSIEDRF
-460 QGTKVTNEQIALAS
+460 QGIKVTNEKIAIAS
-474 EWFTSYEPD
+474 EWFINYEPD

-489 YSDLWPYLAWH
+489 YSNLWPYLAWH

-524 TTFTPQDNLASNN
+524 TTFTQQDNLASNN
-537 YLVENNADYYFSSNE
+537 YLVDNNADYYFSSDA

-565 SLVIYERA
+565 SVTIYERI